1 MEMFAAGAISLAATT
16 GLARTVLATAD
27 RDGMV
32 TVWHT
37 EEDVTITINHDAWA
51 TAGDAGAAQENILRR
66 CLTTGVISHDIEQ
79 WEKK

>member
-27 RDGMV
+27 RDGLV

-37 EEDVTITINHDAWA
+37 EKDVTITINHDAWA
-51 TAGDAGAAQENILRR
+51 IGDTIQIVK
-66 CLTTGVISHDIEQ
+66 TGDTKVVISGTIVDSIRS
-79 WEKK
+79 